1 METKKE
7 IFKLLIKEFQ
17 EMKPPRIIDRD
28 YRLPDGCMAMALES
42 SPASAASSTRPASV
56 IAITG
61 PRRCGKT
68 CFMYQLIEHFC
79 AGSDSQVPR
88 DRLFYINFEDDRILP
103 LSSSDLAA
111 LPDAYYELYPDNK
124 DKEVLFFLDEI
135 HHVKGWQLVLLR
147 LVDRENVR
155 LFVTGSSSRF
165 CPQELSSSLSC
176 RILEFAILP
185 LSFKE
190 FLAFKGLNLTPD
202 FAYSNIRFKIKNLLE
217 EYIIY
222 GGYPEVALSEPSL
235 KLRVLKN
242 YYDILVYKDLVEQ
255 FAVRNIRLIKALLK
269 YLITHVGSPVS
280 INSYYLQVQP
290 DLRISRETILNYV
303 SHLEKKG
310 LISLVQIFS
319 DSSKVQQVNP
329 KKVYSLDNGISNAVS
344 FPVPHL
350 EQKLV
355 KNLVFQNLKRVGCE
369 VFYWKDKREVDFVAR
384 ENGSLKAINVSYG
397 KELNGAEAYS
407 LQEFQYSMG
416 ARDAEKT
423 VITKDTEKKDNDV
436 SYVPLWKWLLN
447 SH

>member
-17 EMKPPRIIDRD
+17 EMKPPQLIKRE
-28 YRLPDGCMAMALES
+28 YQLPDSCMAMAPES
-42 SPASAASSTRPASV
+42 SPTTSAASSHPASV

-68 CFMYQLIEHFC
+68 CFIYQLIEHFC
-79 AGSDSQVPR
+79 SGSAAPIPR
-88 DRLFYINFEDDRILP
+88 DRLFYINFEDDRLLP
-103 LSSSDLAA
+103 LSSSDLAT
-111 LPDAYYELYPDNK
+111 LPDAYYELFPDNR
-124 DKEVLFFLDEI
+124 DKEVLVFLDEI
-135 HHVKGWQLVLLR
+135 HHVEGWQLFLRRLL
-147 LVDRENVR
+147 DRENVR

-176 RILEFAILP
+176 RVLEFAISP
-185 LSFKE
+185 LTFKE
-190 FLAFKGLNLTPD
+190 FLTFKGLNLTPD
-202 FAYSNIRFKIKNLLE
+202 FAHSNIRFKIKNLLE

-222 GGYPEVALSEPSL
+222 GGYPEVALTEPSL
-235 KLRVLKN
+235 KLRILKN

-255 FAVRNIRLIKALLK
+255 FAIRNIRLIKELLK
-269 YLITHVGSPVS
+269 YLINHIGSAVS
-280 INSYYLQVQP
+280 MNSYFLHIHS

-319 DSSKVQQVNP
+319 GSSKVQQVNP
-329 KKVYSLDNGISNAVS
+329 KRVYSLDNGISSAVS

-350 EQKLV
+350 EEKLV
-355 KNLVFQNLKRVGCE
+355 KNLVFQNLKRAGYE

-384 ENGSLKAINVSYG
+384 ENGKLLALNISYG
-397 KELNGAEAYS
+397 KELGGAEARS
-407 LQEFQYSMG
+407 LLEFQCAVG
-416 ARDAEKT
+416 KHDARMAI
-423 VITKDTEKKDNDV
+423 ITKDTEKTENGI

-447 SH
+447 SR